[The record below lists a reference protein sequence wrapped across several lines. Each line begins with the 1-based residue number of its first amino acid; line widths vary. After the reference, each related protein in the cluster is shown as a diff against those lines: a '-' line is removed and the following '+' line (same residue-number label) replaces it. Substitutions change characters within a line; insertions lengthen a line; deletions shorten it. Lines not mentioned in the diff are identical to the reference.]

1 MFGLTLI
8 EATSGSPQF
17 SKFMRL
23 RKGPPYAG
31 FTLIELL
38 VVIAIIAILAGI
50 LLPALAKG
58 KAQGSRIRC
67 VSNIK
72 QLTTAWFLYTG
83 DNNDAF
89 APNGNGDLITPTWVV
104 GSFATAP
111 RDATNWTLLT
121 SPRYALFAPYLK
133 ELGVYRCPADRVAGT
148 GSGNLEHPRVRSY
161 AMNGYVGFKGPD
173 FRGVPNTKY
182 TVFNRTTDFKKAS
195 PTDVIL
201 FTCMNPLSI
210 CRPVFGISMDQDIMF
225 HFPGNHHN
233 GSAVFSYADGHIESH
248 RWLDTVASP
257 RRGIDFHAHSEPARN
272 SKDLKWLRAHAT
284 ALK

>member
-1 MFGLTLI
+1 
-8 EATSGSPQF
+8 
-17 SKFMRL
+17 MRL

-50 LLPALAKG
+50 LLPALARG
-58 KAQGSRIRC
+58 KAQASRIRC

-89 APNGNGDLITPTWVV
+89 VPNGNGDLITPTWVV

-111 RDATNWTLLT
+111 RDATNWMLLT
-121 SPRYALFAPYLK
+121 SPRYALFSPYLK

-161 AMNGYVGFKGPD
+161 AMNGYVGFQGPD
-173 FRGVPNTKY
+173 FRGVPNTRY
-182 TVFNRTTDFKKAS
+182 TVFKRTTDFKKAS
-195 PTDVIL
+195 TSDIIL
-201 FTCMNPLSI
+201 FSCMNPLSI
-210 CRPVFGISMDQDIMF
+210 CRPVFGISMDADIMF

-272 SKDLKWLRAHAT
+272 SKDLKWLRTHAT